1 MLADAKGAAA
11 GGKPGATGPSGSTGP
26 AARPGAAGGR
36 PGDAPERRTVW
47 TLTDDKPEAEKIK
60 TGISDGSFTEVVEG
74 DLKAGEVVITDVLG
88 AGSAAFQ
95 NLRRG
100 L

>member
-1 MLADAKGAAA
+1 
-11 GGKPGATGPSGSTGP
+11 
-26 AARPGAAGGR
+26 
-36 PGDAPERRTVW
+36 
-47 TLTDDKPEAEKIK
+47 
-60 TGISDGSFTEVVEG
+60 VVEG